1 MTQQNTK
8 RKKQNGKVLLR
19 SHTTSTEA
27 TQALGGEIAKRL
39 QPGIIVAL
47 FGDLG
52 SGKTCLVQGIC
63 RGIGVKD
70 RVTSPTFIMI
80 NEYKGHLEGSE
91 IPIYHFDLYRLRD
104 PIELYELGYEEYFYN
119 DGICFIEWAERAE
132 ELLPEDALRVYL
144 RYISDNERAVV
155 VFDGTDQP

>member
-1 MTQQNTK
+1 M
-8 RKKQNGKVLLR
+8 LLR
-19 SHTTSTEA
+19 SHTKSPEA
-27 TQALGGEIAKRL
+27 TQALGAEIAKRL
-39 QPGIIVAL
+39 KPGTVVAL

-52 SGKTCLVQGIC
+52 SGKTCLAQGIC
-63 RGIGVKD
+63 KGIGVKD

-80 NEYKGHLEGSE
+80 NEYSGHLEGSE

-104 PIELYELGYEEYFYN
+104 PIELYELGYEEYFYD
-119 DGICFIEWAERAE
+119 DGICLIEWAERAE

-155 VFDGTDQP
+155 VLNGTDRP